1 MNYPKFKLG
10 DTIQALNTICFS
22 DGSRHNK
29 NEKFFITTSNINYF
43 NNKNNKNNYE
53 VLKRNTCSITTDGN
67 SVGRVIYNDN
77 NRFYKNE
84 PEKYYTDQ
92 FIIR

>member
-29 NEKFFITTSNINYF
+29 NEKFFITTSNINY
-43 NNKNNKNNYE
+43 
-53 VLKRNTCSITTDGN
+53 
-67 SVGRVIYNDN
+67 
-77 NRFYKNE
+77 
-84 PEKYYTDQ
+84 
-92 FIIR
+92 